1 MIHLIFDY
9 NFGTSR
15 YISIIFASLET
26 GMNILSSRYKLFY
39 FNLIMSP
46 LYLIKLKIAPKTAA
60 RLLRHSVA
68 PIVPKFNRKSF
79 NVRFFACLLE
89 HSFSSLPTKD
99 ILHSLWFYQKII
111 FKLNMV
117 NFNM

>member
-1 MIHLIFDY
+1 MFHFIFDY

-15 YISIIFASLET
+15 YILIIFASFQTE
-26 GMNILSSRYKLFY
+26 MNILSSRYKIFY
-39 FNLIMSP
+39 FNFIMSP
-46 LYLIKLKIAPKTAA
+46 LYLIKLTIAQKTAA

-68 PIVPKFNRKSF
+68 PIVAKFYRKSF
-79 NVRFFACLLE
+79 NVRFFPYLLD
-89 HSFSSLPTKD
+89 HSFSSLPTKNL
-99 ILHSLWFYQKII
+99 LHSRWFYQKII